1 MNTLKLTL
9 LAVTCLFSS
18 ATIAAPEVYNI
29 DNTHS
34 FANWSLR
41 HVVSK
46 ASGTFTD
53 ITGVIHVD
61 NANLGNSSVDAK
73 INMLSVN
80 SGYAKRD
87 AHIKEK
93 DYLDVANYAEMRF
106 VSTKVEAK
114 NTTEG
119 LMTGNFTLH
128 GVTKQISFPFKV
140 LGFGQDPWGGQRS
153 GFEAHTSIKASDYG
167 FGWGLKPSAA
177 VGDDIEITL
186 FIEGVKPATEKT
198 KK

>member
-53 ITGVIHVD
+53 ITGVINVD

-80 SGYAKRD
+80 SGYTKRD

>member
-1 MNTLKLTL
+1 MNTLKSSL
-9 LAVTCLFSS
+9 LA
-18 ATIAAPEVYNI
+18 ATILWSGATMAAPEIYNI

-53 ITGVIHVD
+53 ISGVITVD
-61 NANLGNSSVDAK
+61 KANLGNSSVDAK
-73 INMLSVN
+73 INVWSVN

-93 DYLDVANYAEMRF
+93 DYLDAANFAEMRF
-106 VSTKVEAK
+106 VSSKIEAK
-114 NTTEG
+114 TATEG
-119 LMTGNFTLH
+119 VMTGNFTLH
-128 GVTKQISFPFKV
+128 GVTKEISFPFKV
-140 LGFGQDPWGGQRS
+140 LGFGVDPWGGQRS
-153 GFEAHTSIKASDYG
+153 GFEAHTTIKASDYG
-167 FGWGLKPSAA
+167 FGWGLKPNGP

-186 FIEGVKPATEKT
+186 LIEGVKPAADKA

>member
-1 MNTLKLTL
+1 MKTLKLTL

-18 ATIAAPEVYNI
+18 VAVAAPEVYNI

-61 NANLGNSSVDAK
+61 NANLANSSVDAK

-93 DYLDVANYAEMRF
+93 DYLDVASFAEMRF
-106 VSTKVEAK
+106 VSTKIGA
-114 NTTEG
+114 TTATEG
-119 LMTGNFTLH
+119 VMTGNLTLR

-140 LGFGQDPWGGQRS
+140 LGFGVDPWGGQRS

-167 FGWGLKPSAA
+167 FGWGLKPNAA

-186 FIEGVKPATEKT
+186 LIEGVKPASEKA

>member
-1 MNTLKLTL
+1 MKTLKLTL
-9 LAVTCLFSS
+9 LAATCLFSGVVM
-18 ATIAAPEVYNI
+18 AAPEVYNI

-53 ITGVIHVD
+53 ITGTVTVD
-61 NANLGNSSVDAK
+61 SANLANSSVDAK
-73 INMLSVN
+73 INVLSVN

-93 DYLDVANYAEMRF
+93 DYLDVANFAEMRF
-106 VSTKVEAK
+106 VSTNIEAK
-114 NTTEG
+114 TATEG
-119 LMTGNFTLH
+119 VMSGNFTLH
-128 GVTKQISFPFKV
+128 GVTKKISFPFKV
-140 LGFGQDPWGGQRS
+140 LGFGVDPWGGQRS

-167 FGWGLKPSAA
+167 FGWGLKPNAA
-177 VGDDIEITL
+177 LGDDIEITL
-186 FIEGVKPATEKT
+186 FIEGVKPKSEKD

>member
-1 MNTLKLTL
+1 MKTLKLTL

-18 ATIAAPEVYNI
+18 AAMAAPEVYNI

-61 NANLGNSSVDAK
+61 NANLANSSVDAK

-93 DYLDVANYAEMRF
+93 DYLDVANFAEMRF
-106 VSTKVEAK
+106 ISTKIEAK
-114 NTTEG
+114 NATEG
-119 LMTGNFTLH
+119 VMTGNFTLR

-140 LGFGQDPWGGQRS
+140 LGFGLDPWGGQRS

-167 FGWGLKPSAA
+167 FAWGLKPNAA

-186 FIEGVKPATEKT
+186 FIEGVKPAPEKV

>member
-53 ITGVIHVD
+53 ITGVINVD
-61 NANLGNSSVDAK
+61 NANLANSSVDAK

>member
-1 MNTLKLTL
+1 MKTLKLTL
-9 LAVTCLFSS
+9 LAATCLFSG
-18 ATIAAPEVYNI
+18 AVMAAPEVYNI

-53 ITGVIHVD
+53 ITGTVTVD
-61 NANLGNSSVDAK
+61 SANLANSSVDAK
-73 INMLSVN
+73 INVLSVN

-93 DYLDVANYAEMRF
+93 DYLDVANFAEMRF
-106 VSTKVEAK
+106 VSTKIEAK
-114 NTTEG
+114 TATEG
-119 LMTGNFTLH
+119 VMTGNFTLH

-140 LGFGQDPWGGQRS
+140 LGFGVDPWGGQRS

-167 FGWGLKPSAA
+167 FGWGLKPNGA

-186 FIEGVKPATEKT
+186 LIEGVKPTPDKV

>member
-1 MNTLKLTL
+1 MKTLKLTL
-9 LAVTCLFSS
+9 LAATCLFSGI
-18 ATIAAPEVYNI
+18 ATAAPELYNI

-53 ITGVIHVD
+53 ITGTVSVD
-61 NANLGNSSVDAK
+61 NANLANSSVDAK
-73 INMLSVN
+73 INVLSVN

-87 AHIKEK
+87 EHIKEK
-93 DYLDVANYAEMRF
+93 DYLNVANFAEMRF
-106 VSTKVEAK
+106 VSTKIEAK
-114 NTTEG
+114 NATEG
-119 LMTGNFTLH
+119 VMTGNFTLH

-153 GFEAHTSIKASDYG
+153 GFEAHTAIKASDYG
-167 FGWGLKPSAA
+167 FGWGLKPGAP

-186 FIEGVKPATEKT
+186 FIEGVKPAPEKA

>member
-53 ITGVIHVD
+53 ITGVINVD